1 MRRIDL
7 YEHNRIAYEKVETML
22 KEHGKAA
29 VIHPTGTGKSFI
41 AFALIEQHPN
51 KQFIWLAPSE
61 YIYNL
66 QIEKLWIKQHI
77 RFDNVHFYTYNYL
90 MRHEEII
97 EDIHID
103 YIILDEF
110 HRAGA
115 KGWGKTVKKLLNT
128 HSDSKVLGVT
138 ATNIRYL
145 DSRRDMADEI
155 FDGYVA
161 SEMSIC
167 EAMAREILPVPKY
180 VIAVYSY
187 EEKLQQYLKRID
199 IMQNGLCRDKSRE
212 LVKMLRRAL
221 DNADGLNVIFKRHL
235 NNKSSRVIVFCSSMS
250 HLYEMVAN
258 VPKWFYDIDINP
270 HVYSV
275 NSSNIESED
284 VFRRFKDDDSEHL
297 KILFCIDML
306 NEGIHVDGVNA
317 VVLCR
322 PTISPIV
329 YKQQIGRAIATGNNE
344 SPIIFD
350 LVNNFE
356 SLSPIAELQDEYIK
370 AKGEIVKNK
379 YDYIINGFEV
389 IDELSD
395 CRVLM
400 EQIQKNIE
408 TSWDVCFK
416 EFVKYVEENG
426 TTRIPRRYVTNDGF
440 LLGKWLQRQRGKYKN
455 GKLSKDRVAMLEEYG
470 INWDSVSDE
479 RFNLNI
485 NRLTEYKNMHGD
497 LNVPRSYITEDGSRL
512 GEWCANT
519 RIRYEEGEL
528 SQERI
533 KILEEIGFS
542 WEQPD
547 YFWERG
553 YKHLKEYFEG
563 HGNIK
568 VPTKYICDDGYKLGS
583 WLNTQRKVR
592 KGKVSGVLTKEKI
605 DKLDELGMVWDITPV
620 RKPKKQKQVR
630 IKKEKNPKENKY
642 IKNYESMLKEY
653 KKYVTTNNDVLV
665 PLSYVTDDGKK
676 LGKWL
681 AWQRNAYRNGELDK
695 RRIRALEE
703 IGMEWENY
711 ETVYAKLHWDSM
723 YKEAEKY
730 AKEHGSIRNITSQY
744 ITKDKKKLGYWIAQ
758 QRGIRKGTRK
768 HSIILDEEKIA
779 KLNSIGMNWKP
790 PLYTHKSKD

>member
-29 VIHPTGTGKSFI
+29 IIHPTGTGKSFI
-41 AFALIEQHPN
+41 AFALIEKHPN

-66 QIEKLWIKQHI
+66 QIEKLWVKQHI
-77 RFDNVHFYTYNYL
+77 RFDNVQFYTYNYL

-97 EDIHID
+97 EDMHID

-155 FDGYVA
+155 FNGYVA

-275 NSSNIESED
+275 NSSNTESED

-322 PTISPIV
+322 PTVSPIV

-379 YDYIINGFEV
+379 YDYIINGFEI

-416 EFVKYVEENG
+416 EFVKYVEEYG

-455 GKLSKDRVAMLEEYG
+455 GKLSRDRVAMLEEYG
-470 INWDSVSDE
+470 INWESVSDE
-479 RFNLNI
+479 RFNRNVK
-485 NRLTEYKNMHGD
+485 RLKEYWNAYGD
-497 LNVPRSYITEDGSRL
+497 LNVPRSYRTANGSRL

-533 KILEEIGFS
+533 KILEELGFS

-553 YKHLKEYFEG
+553 YKHLKEYFER

-630 IKKEKNPKENKY
+630 IKKEKIPKENKY

-665 PLSYVTDDGKK
+665 PLSFVTDDGKK

-681 AWQRNAYRNGELDK
+681 ARQRNAYRNGRLEEW
-695 RRIRALEE
+695 RIRALED
-703 IGMEWENY
+703 IGMEWKNY
-711 ETVYAKLHWDSM
+711 ETVYAKIHWENM

-730 AKEHGSIRNITSQY
+730 AKKHGSIQDLPTSY
-744 ITKDKKKLGYWIAQ
+744 VTEDGKKLGSWIAQ
-758 QRGIRKGTRK
+758 MRGIRKGSRK
-768 HSIILDEEKIA
+768 HSIVMDEERIA
-779 KLNSIGMNWKP
+779 RLDVIGMNWNP
-790 PLYTHKSKD
+790 PPFVHKKRN